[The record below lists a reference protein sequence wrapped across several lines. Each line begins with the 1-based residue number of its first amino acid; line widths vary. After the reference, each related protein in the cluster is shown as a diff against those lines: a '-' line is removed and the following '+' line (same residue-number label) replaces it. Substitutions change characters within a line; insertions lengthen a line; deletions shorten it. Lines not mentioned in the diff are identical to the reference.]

1 MKKMQGFEYSRRV
14 YYYDTDAGGVVYHG
28 NYFHFCEEART
39 DIFLKIM
46 GKTITEYAKETDCA
60 WVISKSSSEYKR
72 SIMNQEE
79 FVVRTYIDDMGA
91 IRTKY
96 RHEIFV
102 GDVLCAVVKIECV
115 SISAT
120 TLKPMKMPQELV
132 EAYRAHFG
140 EDK

>member
-1 MKKMQGFEYSRRV
+1 MTKNMQGFEYSRRV

-39 DIFLKIM
+39 DIFEKIM
-46 GKTITEYAKETDCA
+46 KMTITEFAKETDCA

-72 SIMNQEE
+72 PILNQEE

-102 GDVLCAVVKIECV
+102 GDTLCTVVKLECV

-120 TLKPMKMPQELV
+120 TLKPMKMPPALID
-132 EAYRAHFG
+132 AYKAAFG
-140 EDK
+140 A